1 MQYKSIATKLIHSE
15 LLSEIHKAVSDP
27 IYNTSNFYYQSLEE
41 MTAASTNLLSD
52 RYSRKNNPTVRN
64 LEKKLAE
71 IENVEDAVCLASGMA
86 AISTAILSVLNT
98 GDEII
103 TIKDIYGGTYEFFT
117 ETLSNLGIKVKFLD
131 IDDLNDL
138 QSHVTA
144 ASKLVYLES
153 PTNPLLKIVD
163 IARVAQV
170 AHSKNLLVCVDNS
183 LASPINQSPSKLGAD
198 ITIYSTTK
206 HISGHSDV
214 MGGVILANKQLC
226 DSTRKTRTLIGG
238 IMNPD
243 VAWLTLRSVKT
254 LLIRVRQQNR
264 NAQTV
269 AEYLSKCERVK
280 QVIYPGLPTHPNYE
294 LAGRQMDGFGSII
307 TFLPSEQVNIS
318 EFFKN
323 LRLIKIAVSLGG
335 IETLIEPVSVGVL
348 ANISDVGKSERNAE
362 NNYIRLSIGIEDPLD
377 IINDLEQALS

>member
-1 MQYKSIATKLIHSE
+1 MQYKSMATKLIHSE
-15 LLSEIHKAVSDP
+15 LLPGIHKAVSDP

-41 MTAASTNLLSD
+41 MTAASSNLLSD

-86 AISTAILSVLNT
+86 AISTTILSLLKT

-117 ETLSNLGIKVKFLD
+117 ETLSGLGIKVKFLD

-138 QSHVTA
+138 QSHVTT

-170 AHSKNLLVCVDNS
+170 AHTKNLMVCVDNS

-226 DSTRKTRTLIGG
+226 DSARKTRTLIGG

-243 VAWLTLRSVKT
+243 VAWLTLRSVRT
-254 LLIRVRQQNR
+254 LLIRVQQQNK

-323 LRLIKIAVSLGG
+323 LQLIKIAVSLGG
-335 IETLIEPVSVGVL
+335 VETLIEPVSVGVL

-362 NNYIRLSIGIEDPLD
+362 NNYIRLSVGIEDPQD
-377 IINDLEQALS
+377 IINDLEQAFK